1 MKWVL
6 ITGSWR
12 KTNARVEKDV
22 RQQVKKLLR
31 EGKGIIVGGSLGV
44 DFLATDEALKHDPD
58 CRRLKVFLPTPLP
71 RFLRFLRWRAK
82 QGVITFQQLAALKRQ
97 LKHVKKKNPKALY
110 ITGRAFK
117 LRKKHYYRRIK
128 AQVEKADEVVAFWVN
143 KSAGVGYAIEE
154 AKKKGLPIKI
164 FSYQIS

>member
-12 KTNARVEKDV
+12 KTDQRVERDV
-22 RQQVKKLLR
+22 RRVVREVLR
-31 EGKGIIVGGSLGV
+31 AGKGVIVGGALGV
-44 DFLATDEALKHDPD
+44 DYVATDEAIKQDPE
-58 CRRLKVFLPTPLP
+58 CQRLRVFLPTPLP

-82 QGVITFQQLAALKRQ
+82 QGVITTPQLASLKKQ
-97 LKHVKKKNPKALY
+97 LKHVKKKNPKAFY

-117 LRKKHYYRRIK
+117 LRQKHYYRRIQ

-164 FSYQIS
+164 FSYQID